1 MPIENLVLTF
11 GAVVL
16 GITTIVLL
24 IATFFTVE
32 QRTTAIV
39 QRLGKFMR
47 EVGPGIHVKIPFV
60 DRVVGRINLRVQ
72 QLDVKI
78 ETKTQDNVF
87 VQMVVAVQYFVLP
100 EKVYDA
106 FYKLDDAQRQITSY
120 VFDVVRAQV
129 PKIVLDDV
137 FEKKDE
143 IANAVKD
150 ELAQVMEGFGYGI
163 LKTLVT
169 DIDPDPKVKES
180 MNEINAA
187 QRMRVAATER
197 GEADRILRVKAAEGD
212 AQSKALQGRGIAD
225 QRQAI
230 VAGLRDSVDEFRKSV
245 PGTTAKDVM
254 NLVLMT
260 QYFDMLKEIGA
271 SSRTNAILIP
281 HSPGNLTS
289 LTEQMRNAMIEADQ
303 TVKASDASAGPQFE
317 FVTPDES
324 DSRQGPMRPLAPA
337 IPGNGGHAR

>member
-1 MPIENLVLTF
+1 MPAQTLMFLLVAGAF
-11 GAVVL
+11 GIAVLVML
-16 GITTIVLL
+16 GG
-24 IATFFTVE
+24 TFFTVE
-32 QRTTAIV
+32 QRNAAIV
-39 QRLGKFMR
+39 QRLGRFLR
-47 EVGPGIHVKIPFV
+47 EAGPGLHAKIPFL
-60 DRVVGRINLRVQ
+60 DSVVGRVNLRVQ
-72 QLDVKI
+72 QLDVEI
-78 ETKTQDNVF
+78 ETKTEDNVF
-87 VQMVVAVQYFVLP
+87 VRMVVAVQYYVLP

-106 FYKLDDAQRQITSY
+106 FYKLDNADRQITSF

-129 PKIVLDDV
+129 PKIRLDDV

-143 IANAVKD
+143 IADIVKS
-150 ELAQVMEGFGYGI
+150 ELAQVMDGFGYGI
-163 LKTLVT
+163 LKALVT
-169 DIDPDPKVKES
+169 DIEPDARVKES

-187 QRMRVAATER
+187 QRMRVAATEK
-197 GEADRILRVKAAEGD
+197 GEADRILKVKAAEGD

-271 SSRTNAILIP
+271 SSRSNAILIP
-281 HSPGNLTS
+281 HSPGNLAT

-303 TVKASDASAGPQFE
+303 TVRVPEARATSLPRLEDGVPGIRA
-317 FVTPDES
+317 
-324 DSRQGPMRPLAPA
+324 
-337 IPGNGGHAR
+337 PGNGG

>member
-1 MPIENLVLTF
+1 METQFLNFLF
-11 GAVVL
+11 GL
-16 GITTIVLL
+16 SLLL
-24 IATFFTVE
+24 IAVTAMVTVVSTAFFTVQ
-32 QRTTAIV
+32 QRSTAIV
-39 QRLGKFMR
+39 QRLGKFVR
-47 EVGPGIHVKIPFV
+47 EAGPGFRFKIPFI
-60 DRVVGRINLRVQ
+60 DRVVGRVNLRVQ
-72 QLDVKI
+72 QLDVEI
-78 ETKTQDNVF
+78 ETKTKDNVF
-87 VQMVVAVQYFVLP
+87 VRMVVAVQYYVLP
-100 EKVYDA
+100 DKVYDA
-106 FYKLDDAQRQITSY
+106 FYQLDDASRQITSF

-129 PKIVLDDV
+129 PTIKLDDV
-137 FEKKDE
+137 FEKKDD
-143 IANAVKD
+143 IANIVKS

-163 LKTLVT
+163 LKALVT
-169 DIDPDPKVKES
+169 DIDPDARVKES

-197 GEADRILRVKAAEGD
+197 GEADRILKVKSAEGD

-281 HSPGNLTS
+281 HSPGNLST
-289 LTEQMRNAMIEADQ
+289 LTEQMRNAMMEADQ
-303 TVKASDASAGPQFE
+303 TVRASDPVVERPLMASRASRAMAGP
-317 FVTPDES
+317 
-324 DSRQGPMRPLAPA
+324 
-337 IPGNGGHAR
+337 

>member
-1 MPIENLVLTF
+1 METGLMTFIFSAGVLMVATI
-11 GAVVL
+11 VVL
-16 GITTIVLL
+16 RATI
-24 IATFFTVE
+24 FTVQ
-32 QRTTAIV
+32 QRSTAIV
-39 QRLGKFMR
+39 QRLGKFLR
-47 EVGPGIHVKIPFV
+47 EAGPGIHVKIPFL
-60 DRVVGRINLRVQ
+60 DRVVGRVNLRVQ
-72 QLDVKI
+72 QLDVEI
-78 ETKTQDNVF
+78 ETKTEDNVF
-87 VQMVVAVQYFVLP
+87 VRMVVAVQYYALP

-106 FYKLDDAQRQITSY
+106 FYKLENANRQITSF

-129 PKIVLDDV
+129 PKIKLDDV
-137 FEKKDE
+137 FEKKDD
-143 IANAVKD
+143 IANIVES

-163 LKTLVT
+163 LKALVT
-169 DIDPDPKVKES
+169 DIDPDAKVKES

-197 GEADRILRVKAAEGD
+197 GEADRILKVKAAEGD

-289 LTEQMRNAMIEADQ
+289 LTEQMRTAMIEADQ
-303 TVKASDASAGPQFE
+303 TVRLPEENG
-317 FVTPDES
+317 
-324 DSRQGPMRPLAPA
+324 RPLPKSSPGSFTQPQAPVHS
-337 IPGNGGHAR
+337 G